1 MRTRSDKAL
10 DMIGSGLREAW
21 RDIVAAP
28 LPERIR
34 HLIEQLRCAD
44 AASTPPQPCLAP
56 WPGPP
61 VPRH

>member
-21 RDIVAAP
+21 RDTVAAP

-34 HLIEQLRCAD
+34 QLVEQLRCAD
-44 AASTPPQPCLAP
+44 VVTTPPRQCLP
-56 WPGPP
+56 QFPGPP